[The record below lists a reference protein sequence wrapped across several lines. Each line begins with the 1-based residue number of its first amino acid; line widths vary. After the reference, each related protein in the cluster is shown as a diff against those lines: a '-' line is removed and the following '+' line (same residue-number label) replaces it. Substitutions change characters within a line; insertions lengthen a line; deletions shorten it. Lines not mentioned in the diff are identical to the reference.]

1 MEGMS
6 GIKSSLDKGLGK
18 VGNLMSDSFGK
29 LSETYKK
36 AGGGSYGAGFTA
48 GDVLGGGWRGAK
60 SKIGSIGDAFKAGR
74 TEGGF
79 GMGAG
84 RAVAAISPTAA
95 GALSSGMGYVGN
107 AIKTAG
113 PLATAAGIG
122 LSALNLVDTVQ
133 DNANRSSEIEKSV
146 EAGAMKIGRAHV

>member
-1 MEGMS
+1 
-6 GIKSSLDKGLGK
+6 
-18 VGNLMSDSFGK
+18 
-29 LSETYKK
+29 
-36 AGGGSYGAGFTA
+36 
-48 GDVLGGGWRGAK
+48 
-60 SKIGSIGDAFKAGR
+60 
-74 TEGGF
+74 
-79 GMGAG
+79 MGAG
-84 RAVAAISPTAA
+84 RAVAAASPTAA

-146 EAGAMKIGRAHV
+146 EAGAMTRNQGNVAQGEAYGGTAGTAFGAAIGGIAGSALGPLGAALGAWAGGKIGNFAGGVVGKYGVKAYQGIKSMRSEEHTSELQSH